1 MKYLCELQNS
11 AMSYDKINKGGN
23 FNSGVRKLD
32 DVIILNPGQRLKEI
46 RKYLR
51 LRQDEL
57 AGGKFSKN
65 YISMFENN
73 KRSFNTINARYLADR
88 INELAKQ
95 RGKDINIE
103 PTYLLKSN
111 EDIAR
116 EKCECW
122 LNEVEN
128 NLDLNLD
135 RVYMNL
141 YKAIYVASRYELLG
155 YKAKA
160 LYLKGIYLLQRQL
173 YDCAMTQL
181 LDALVYYA
189 KENDFIYV
197 GDVYAKLGM
206 ISYNQRNLK
215 QALIYFNLS
224 QSVLER
230 CEDIEDMIIEDI
242 KYYKALCYYE
252 MGQYNT
258 AQNMLGKVTTKNMK
272 LLDLASQINRALA
285 V

>member
-1 MKYLCELQNS
+1 
-11 AMSYDKINKGGN
+11 
-23 FNSGVRKLD
+23 LD
-32 DVIILNPGQRLKEI
+32 DVNILSPGQRLKEI
-46 RKYLR
+46 RKSLR

-73 KRSFNTINARYLADR
+73 KRSINAINATYLAEQ

-95 RGKDINIE
+95 RGKDINIKAS
-103 PTYLLKSN
+103 YLLKSD
-111 EDIAR
+111 EDMAK
-116 EKCECW
+116 EKCEGW

-128 NLDLNLD
+128 NLDLSLNK
-135 RVYMNL
+135 VYMNL
-141 YKAIYVASRYELLG
+141 YKAIYVSSKYELLG

-160 LYLKGIYLLQRQL
+160 LYLKGISSLQCQL

-181 LDALVYYA
+181 LDALIYYA
-189 KENDFIYV
+189 QENDFIYV
-197 GDVYAKLGM
+197 GDIYAKLGM
-206 ISYNQRNLK
+206 ILYNQRNLK

-224 QSVLER
+224 HSILKNY
-230 CEDIEDMIIEDI
+230 EDVEDKIIEDL
-242 KYYKALCYYE
+242 KYHKALCYCE

-272 LLDLASQINRALA
+272 LLDLASQINRVLA